1 MQLDSRLLA
10 CALLATLLAACSDP
24 EASRESSEVRQV
36 DLEEVLRLGNEA
48 AGDTVL
54 FSSINGLMVNSRG
67 EIIVEELRRTSIRVL
82 SSDGAYMNDIGGA
95 GEGPGEYRYIGS
107 TVVGSADSVYV
118 WENLARRVM
127 VYDPNDFFFV
137 RHVVLDDESVKSF
150 MRLKG
155 IVEAG
160 WIMTMGASP
169 FQQMDDGTRTINED
183 TDYEIRKVDLDGSY
197 GQEVITTLQDSE
209 MIYYIGE
216 GNRSF
221 GIVGVPF
228 GREAIW
234 AMGPNDM
241 FYHGWNDSIHIT
253 VTSVDGSIQ
262 GLIRHEH
269 DPVFITAAEMEE
281 AHDLED
287 ELFRKLLAEREP
299 HKTKPAFETFV
310 VDETGNVWVKL
321 SSIENATI
329 ADWLILDM
337 ESEVVGRAE
346 LPITVTLKVIRNG
359 RAYGTEQQEGEDI
372 MVVVYE
378 IK

>member
-1 MQLDSRLLA
+1 
-10 CALLATLLAACSDP
+10 
-24 EASRESSEVRQV
+24 
-36 DLEEVLRLGNEA
+36 
-48 AGDTVL
+48 
-54 FSSINGLMVNSRG
+54 MVNSRG
-67 EIIVEELRRTSIRVL
+67 EIIVEERRRTSIRVL
-82 SSDGAYMNDIGGA
+82 SSDGAYMNDIGGV
-95 GEGPGEYRYIGS
+95 GGGPGEYRYIGN

-118 WENLARRVM
+118 WEVLARRVM

-150 MRLKG
+150 MRLRG
-155 IVEAG
+155 VVEAG
-160 WIMTMGASP
+160 WIMTMGASS
-169 FQQMDDGTRTINED
+169 FQQMDDGTMTINEEED
-183 TDYEIRKVDLDGSY
+183 IDYEIRKVELDGSY
-197 GQEVITTLQDSE
+197 GQEAIATLQDSE

-221 GIVGVPF
+221 GIVDVPF
-228 GREAIW
+228 GRDAIW

-262 GLIRHEH
+262 GLIRYEH
-269 DPVFITAAEMEE
+269 DPVFVTAAEMEE

-287 ELFRKLLAEREP
+287 ELFRRLLAEREP

-310 VDETGNVWVKL
+310 VDETGSVWVKL
-321 SSIENATI
+321 SSIENATT

-337 ESEVVGRAE
+337 ESEVVGRVV

-378 IK
+378 IQ